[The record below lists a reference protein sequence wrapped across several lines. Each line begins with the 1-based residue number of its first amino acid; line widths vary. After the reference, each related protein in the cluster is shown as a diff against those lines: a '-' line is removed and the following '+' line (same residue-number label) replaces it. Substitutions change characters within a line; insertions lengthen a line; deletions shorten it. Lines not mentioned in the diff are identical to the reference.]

1 MYSII
6 GVVLCGSWCIGC
18 DVCSFVC
25 ITNTTIYM
33 LEHFVYMYDSLHVYA
48 CVVRCVVGCLQCVFR
63 D

>member
-1 MYSII
+1 M
-6 GVVLCGSWCIGC
+6 VDASWCIGC

-33 LEHFVYMYDSLHVYA
+33 LEHFVYMYDSLYVYA